1 MHPYA
6 TDSGERRLLSFLLV
20 GLSKLLAFVSHR
32 AMGAVGVKLP
42 WWIDAPS
49 VAGFYG
55 LVYTVFDKR
64 LWRLSAAHRLGL
76 VKVPDLNGT
85 WTGTVHPF
93 GREHAYEHS
102 ATMEITQTWQSLC
115 VRLRT
120 ENSRS
125 SSVIGAIIVEEAGD
139 AVLNY
144 EYANEPRAHAID
156 GMHAHRGTA
165 RLMLNCESQ
174 VLEGE

>member
-6 TDSGERRLLSFLLV
+6 TDSGERRLFPFLMV
-20 GLSKLLAFVSHR
+20 GLSILLAFVLHR
-32 AMGAVGVKLP
+32 AMGAVGVTLP

-85 WTGTVHPF
+85 WTGTVHPY
-93 GREHAYEHS
+93 GGEHAHEHP
-102 ATMEITQTWQSLC
+102 ATMEIT
-115 VRLRT
+115 
-120 ENSRS
+120 
-125 SSVIGAIIVEEAGD
+125 
-139 AVLNY
+139 
-144 EYANEPRAHAID
+144 
-156 GMHAHRGTA
+156 
-165 RLMLNCESQ
+165 
-174 VLEGE
+174 